1 MKRFIVSGAVL
12 GVVGLAAYIALTL
25 YDLHFPL
32 GRMWETP
39 SVRPYEHPLPVM
51 PAGPVPFN
59 GGEALYR
66 NRPGDQLAAP
76 FDLGDPETVAAGA
89 RGYQLFCAQCHG
101 RHHDGNGT
109 VGQSF
114 APLPANLRS
123 RRVQTLAA
131 GAIFKEISYGFPGGR
146 QPPLATT
153 ISVPQR
159 WQIVAYVQSLG
170 VSDP

>member
-1 MKRFIVSGAVL
+1 MKRILVAGALL
-12 GVVGLAAYIALTL
+12 GVVGLTAYVALTL
-25 YDLHFPL
+25 YDLHFPM

-39 SVRPYEHPLPVM
+39 SVRPYEKPMPVM
-51 PAGPVPFN
+51 PAGVVPFN

-76 FDLGDPETVAAGA
+76 FDLGDPQTVARGA
-89 RGYQLFCAQCHG
+89 RGYLLYCAQCHG
-101 RHHDGNGT
+101 TFHDGNGT

-114 APLPANLRS
+114 APLPADLRS
-123 RRVQTLAA
+123 RRVQALAP
-131 GAIFKEISYGFPGGR
+131 GTIFKEISYGFPGGR

-159 WQIVAYVQSLG
+159 WQIVAYVRSLG
-170 VSDP
+170 INDP

>member
-1 MKRFIVSGAVL
+1 MKRFLVAGAVL
-12 GVVGLAAYIALTL
+12 GVVGLTAYIALTL

-39 SVRPYEHPLPVM
+39 SVRPYEQPLPVM
-51 PAGPVPFN
+51 PAGIVPFS
-59 GGEALYR
+59 GGEMLYR
-66 NRPGDQLAAP
+66 DRPGDQLAPP
-76 FDLGDPETVAAGA
+76 FDLSDPETVAAGA
-89 RGYQLFCAQCHG
+89 RGYRLFCAQCHG
-101 RHHDGNGT
+101 NHHDGNGT

-114 APLPANLRS
+114 APLPASLRS

-131 GAIFKEISYGFPGGR
+131 GTIFKEISYGFPGGR

-170 VSDP
+170 INDP

>member
-1 MKRFIVSGAVL
+1 MKRYLLAGAVL
-12 GVVGLAAYIALTL
+12 GVVGLTAYIALTL

-39 SVRPYEHPLPVM
+39 SVRPYEQPLPLM
-51 PAGPVPFN
+51 PAGVVPFN

-66 NRPGDQLAAP
+66 SRPGDQLAAP
-76 FDLGDPETVAAGA
+76 FDLHDPETVAAGVN
-89 RGYQLFCAQCHG
+89 GYQLFCAQCHG

-114 APLPANLRS
+114 APLPADLRS
-123 RRVQTLAA
+123 RRVQALEA
-131 GAIFKEISYGFPGGR
+131 GTIFKEISYGFPGGR

-153 ISVPQR
+153 IPVQQR

-170 VSDP
+170 VNDP